1 MRLGLLDL
9 PVALSLPPLR
19 SSVLEP
25 DLVRGIKAKLSW
37 KEAEINQLK
46 SQHLR
51 QKFSSCGCVE
61 IIAILSSFNKNEKRF
76 FFLNQDAIMKHLFL

>member
-46 SQHLR
+46 SHHLR
-51 QKFSSCGCVE
+51 QKLSSCGCVE
-61 IIAILSSFNKNEKRF
+61 ILAILLSFNKNEKRF
-76 FFLNQDAIMKHLFL
+76 FFFNQDEIMKH